1 MKFSQTFVTYH
12 GCGYCYVDGTNLLQ
26 GTTRC
31 FFPIHN
37 PFWKEP
43 CDASNRIAKSTRNQL
58 KKKSIAT
65 RSYCKEYF
73 KYIRK
78 YKKSNNN
85 VIFENGKI
93 WQNWTDSSEDSS
105 EDKYSNS
112 DVESNNSN
120 YTDKSENSN
129 NKFPIHTIKKEDTF
143 QTVNS
148 TPIIINSEN
157 NATNNELTGEN
168 LITEKNS
175 QTANNKLI
183 PAFI

>member
-58 KKKSIAT
+58 QKKSIAT

-85 VIFENGKI
+85 VIFENGNIRQIVQRIVQKI
-93 WQNWTDSSEDSS
+93 NIQTQKLNQTIQTTQTNQ
-105 EDKYSNS
+105 KIQTTNS
-112 DVESNNSN
+112 P
-120 YTDKSENSN
+120 Y
-129 NKFPIHTIKKEDTF
+129 IQLKKKILF
-143 QTVNS
+143 
-148 TPIIINSEN
+148 
-157 NATNNELTGEN
+157 G
-168 LITEKNS
+168 
-175 QTANNKLI
+175 
-183 PAFI
+183 

>member
-31 FFPIHN
+31 FLPIHN

-43 CDASNRIAKSTRNQL
+43 CDTSNRIAKSTRNQL

-85 VIFENGKI
+85 VIFENGNIRQIVQRIVQKI
-93 WQNWTDSSEDSS
+93 NIQTQKLNQTIQTTQTNQ
-105 EDKYSNS
+105 KIQTTNS
-112 DVESNNSN
+112 P
-120 YTDKSENSN
+120 Y
-129 NKFPIHTIKKEDTF
+129 IQLKKKILF
-143 QTVNS
+143 
-148 TPIIINSEN
+148 
-157 NATNNELTGEN
+157 G
-168 LITEKNS
+168 
-175 QTANNKLI
+175 
-183 PAFI
+183 

>member
-12 GCGYCYVDGTNLLQ
+12 GCGYCYVDGTNILQ

-58 KKKSIAT
+58 QKKSIAT

-93 WQNWTDSSEDSS
+93 CQNWIDSSEVSS
-105 EDKYSNS
+105 EDKYSIS
-112 DVESNNSN
+112 DVESNNSS
-120 YTDKSENSN
+120 YRDKSENSN
-129 NKFPIHTIKKEDTF
+129 NKFPIDTIKKEDTF

-168 LITEKNS
+168 LITDKEQPNS
-175 QTANNKLI
+175 K
-183 PAFI
+183 